1 MLKPNEGQKGSMG
14 LDDQMGGMLSYLS
27 ITGLIFMFVEKDSQ
41 YIRFHSFQAVF
52 LGLALIILNT
62 ILGFVPIL
70 GWMISLLLSPLTIIL
85 TIFMMYKT
93 YQGQTIKLPIIGDLA
108 ESQVNK

>member
-1 MLKPNEGQKGSMG
+1 MLQPNEAKKGSMG
-14 LDDQMGGMLSYLS
+14 LDDQMGGMLSYLF
-27 ITGLIFMFVEKDSQ
+27 ITGLIFIFIEKDSQ

-62 ILGFVPIL
+62 VLGFIPIL
-70 GWMISLLLSPLTIIL
+70 GWMISLLLSPLTLVL

-93 YQGQTIKLPIIGDLA
+93 YQGQTIKLPIAGDLA
-108 ESQVNK
+108 ESQMNK